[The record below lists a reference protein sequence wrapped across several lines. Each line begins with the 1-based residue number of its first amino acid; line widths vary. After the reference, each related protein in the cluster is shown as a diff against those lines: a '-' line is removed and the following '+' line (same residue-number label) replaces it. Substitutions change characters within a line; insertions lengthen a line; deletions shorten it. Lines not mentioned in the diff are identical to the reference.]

1 MAHFHN
7 HHHHHHH
14 PESILSSKHL
24 GVAFGLNLAFAV
36 IEVAGGF
43 WTNSIAILSDALHD
57 FGDAFALGIGW
68 SLQVLSQRGRDR
80 TYSYGYQRFNV
91 LGALINAV
99 ILVGGSIWIIQESVA
114 RFFKPQM
121 PHAGGMVALAVL
133 GVVVNGAAVW
143 QMAKGSSINERVMR
157 LHLMEDVLG
166 WLAVLAG
173 GAIMYF
179 YPIYWIDPLL
189 SIAIAVFILYNA
201 FNNLRFSG
209 KIILQRI
216 PEQID
221 SEKIRSSL
229 QDLPDIK
236 DIHDVRLW
244 TLDGDHHVLTLHV
257 VVEQEQT
264 MQALGCLKEEIKHRL
279 AHLDV
284 LHATIEFELPEEEC
298 GDKMSAIV
306 AYEKD

>member
-1 MAHFHN
+1 M
-7 HHHHHHH
+7 
-14 PESILSSKHL
+14 LSSRHL
-24 GVAFGLNLAFAV
+24 GIAFGLNLAFAI
-36 IEVAGGF
+36 IEVGGGF
-43 WTNSIAILSDALHD
+43 WTHSIAILSDALHD

-68 SLQVLSQRGRDR
+68 YLQTLSQRGRDR

-99 ILVGGSIWIIQESVA
+99 ILLGGSIWIIQESIS
-114 RFFKPQM
+114 RFSKPQM
-121 PHAGGMVALAVL
+121 PHAAGMVALAIL
-133 GVVVNGAAVW
+133 GVLVNGAAVW
-143 QMAKGSSINERVMR
+143 QMKKGSSINERVMS

-166 WLAVLAG
+166 WLAVLIG
-173 GAIMYF
+173 GTIMYF

-189 SIAIAVFILYNA
+189 SIAIAFFILYNA

-221 SEKIRSSL
+221 TEKICSSL
-229 QDLPDIK
+229 QDLPEVK

-257 VVEQEQT
+257 VVNQEQT
-264 MQALGCLKEEIKHRL
+264 MQELGCLKEEIKNRL
-279 AHLDV
+279 SHLDV
-284 LHATIEFELPEEEC
+284 LHATIEFELPDEQC
-298 GDKMSAIV
+298 GNATPSLTGETHAG
-306 AYEKD
+306 